1 MANIWDALKKS
12 LGNAGS
18 AWQETQKNPYTA
30 FASQNN
36 GTPAVKNEADMVAG
50 VSPAVKPAR
59 ETYAGSTD
67 KIADNLGDVKVEDI
81 PAKNTESSSNG
92 ADAYINALQQMRAER
107 QAMLDAQYKQ
117 GKNNIENTAADSNRQ
132 AYIAYM
138 QGIKNM
144 PQAAAMYGSGGMAQS
159 LANKSQLNYENNR
172 NNIEAA
178 KLASLTDLESDYR
191 AGVLDAGNDYL
202 DKLASVKQ
210 KTVTGAGTVADGS
223 PAGKIYK
230 VANLGITAAD
240 EVDLYKKLMAAGL
253 SQTEAEQYL
262 ISQGIVSKPS
272 YGTPKR

>member
-1 MANIWDALKKS
+1 MASNNPFARAADAWK
-12 LGNAGS
+12 
-18 AWQETQKNPYTA
+18 ETQKNPYTA
-30 FASQNN
+30 VATQNKV
-36 GTPAVKNEADMVAG
+36 TPAVKNEADVVAG
-50 VSPAVKPAR
+50 VAPAVTQPKTTSVTEQLGEVKVSDVP
-59 ETYAGSTD
+59 AGSS
-67 KIADNLGDVKVEDI
+67 AG
-81 PAKNTESSSNG
+81 SSNG
-92 ADAYINALQQMRAER
+92 ADAYINALQQMRAEK

-117 GKNNIENTAADSNRQ
+117 GKKNIENTAADSNRQ

-159 LANKSQLNYENNR
+159 LAAKSQLNYENNR

-202 DKLASVKQ
+202 EKLANVQQ
-210 KTVTGAGTVADGS
+210 KTVTGAGTVADS
-223 PAGKIYK
+223 NAGGK
-230 VANLGITAAD
+230 VYTVDKLGITAAN
-240 EVDLYKKLMAAGL
+240 EVELYKKLMAAGY

-262 ISQGIVSKPS
+262 IEQGIVSKPS